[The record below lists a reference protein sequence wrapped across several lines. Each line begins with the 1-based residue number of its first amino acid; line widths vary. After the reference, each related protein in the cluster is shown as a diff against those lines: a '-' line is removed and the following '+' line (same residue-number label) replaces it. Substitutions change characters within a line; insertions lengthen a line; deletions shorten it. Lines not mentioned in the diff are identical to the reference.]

1 MLDKKTKALL
11 LFSGGLDS
19 LLAAKILQEQGIK
32 VEAVFFKSYF
42 FNIKEISKNL
52 EFKLRIV
59 DISDKQFEIV
69 KNPKH
74 GYGKNMN
81 PCIDCHL
88 LMFKEAKKLMEKEG
102 FDFIA
107 TGEVLN
113 ERPMSQNQK
122 SLALIERESGLTGRL
137 LRPLSAKLLDTTEV
151 EKKGIVDR
159 DKLYAIKGKSRK
171 KQIELAKKFKIKD
184 YPTPAGGCLLTDPEF
199 SKKLR
204 ELLEKNKEISKSD
217 LKLLY
222 YGRHFWHN
230 NVKIVVGRN
239 EAEDKEIEKLKQE
252 GDVLIELKDI
262 SGPMTLVRGK
272 DKQAIEK
279 AKELT
284 KYYSLKARDKKQ
296 VCWEI
301 LQ

>member
-199 SKKLR
+199 SKKLKQ
-204 ELLEKNKEISKSD
+204 LLDKNKEVSKND

>member
-1 MLDKKTKALL
+1 MLGKTAKALL

-19 LLAAKILQEQGIK
+19 LLAAKILQEQGIE

-42 FNIKEISKNL
+42 FDIKKISKNL
-52 EFKLRIV
+52 GFKLRIA

-69 KNPKH
+69 KNPKY

-107 TGEVLN
+107 TGEVLD
-113 ERPMSQNQK
+113 ERPMSQNKK
-122 SLALIERESGLTGRL
+122 SLALIEKESGLTRKV
-137 LRPLSAKLLDTTEV
+137 LRPLSAKLLEPTDA

-159 DKLYAIKGKSRK
+159 DELYFIKGKSRK

-184 YPTPAGGCLLTDPEF
+184 YLTPAGGCLLTDPEF
-199 SKKLR
+199 SKKLK
-204 ELLEKNKEISKSD
+204 ELLDKNKDVSKND
-217 LKLLY
+217 LELLY

-230 NVKIVVGRN
+230 NVKIVVGRDEHEN
-239 EAEDKEIEKLKQE
+239 KEIEKLKQE
-252 GDVLIELKDI
+252 GDVLIELKNI
-262 SGPMTLVRGK
+262 PGPMTLVRGK
-272 DKQAIEK
+272 DGQAIEK

-296 VCWEI
+296 VEFKIC
-301 LQ
+301 